1 MRQSKKTSG
10 RGKRVPSVA
19 QGNITAAPEVESQA
33 NVSED
38 ERRRMVAE
46 AAYYRAQQRGFSAG
60 GEVDDWLEAER
71 EITQQFRPGGAQH
84 TGKTIAT
91 GSTREKVGMSTRP

>member
-1 MRQSKKTSG
+1 MSTKQSKKTAE
-10 RGKRVPSVA
+10 RGKKSPSVA
-19 QGNITAAPEVESQA
+19 QGNLTTAAPASASQV

-46 AAYYRAQQRGFSAG
+46 AAYYRAQQRGFTAG

-71 EITQQFRPGGAQH
+71 EITQRFRGSAARHAHGGNRDKA
-84 TGKTIAT
+84 
-91 GSTREKVGMSTRP
+91 GMSTRH